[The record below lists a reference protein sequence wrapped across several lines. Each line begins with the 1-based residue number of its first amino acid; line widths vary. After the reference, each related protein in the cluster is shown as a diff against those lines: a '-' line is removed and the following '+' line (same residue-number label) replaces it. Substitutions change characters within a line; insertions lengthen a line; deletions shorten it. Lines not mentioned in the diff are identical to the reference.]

1 MTIDIKYLR
10 SKLRILNISVID
22 YALMYVI
29 VFLTLLATGSRLHPV
44 YFAGILPISVIV
56 HSLFNVDT
64 YIMQQVKL
72 PTLNPSKVFVGIYT
86 LIFLFFTVK
95 CHSS

>member
-1 MTIDIKYLR
+1 MTIDIKYFR

-22 YALMYVI
+22 YVLMYVI
-29 VFLTLLATGSRLHPV
+29 VFLSLLVTGTKLHPV
-44 YFAGILPISVIV
+44 YFAGILPVSIIV

-64 YIMQQVKL
+64 YVIQQVKL
-72 PTLNPSKVFVGIYT
+72 PGVNPSKVFVGVYT

-95 CHSS
+95 CHRT